1 MQNIARQKIVKGFT
15 LIELMIVVAIIG
27 ILAAIAVPNFV
38 KFQCRSKQSEARGN
52 LKALY
57 VAQES
62 FKAEFDSYGDVA
74 NIDGAILARAA
85 TNQIGFQP
93 KGDRLRY
100 QYVAVDNGATG
111 TAAQFDGS
119 AIGGSADSQDML
131 TDLWSVTELNDVC
144 LGPINRGQVCAART
158 TDTSNACD

>member
-1 MQNIARQKIVKGFT
+1 MQKLKGFT

-52 LKALY
+52 MKAMY

-62 FKAEFDSYGDVA
+62 FKAEFDSYGAVA
-74 NIDGAILARAA
+74 TINGASLARAA
-85 TNQIGFQP
+85 TNVIGFQP

-100 QYVAVDNGATG
+100 VYLATSNGSTGTVATFDGTATG
-111 TAAQFDGS
+111 S
-119 AIGGSADSQDML
+119 SADSGDMNG
-131 TDLWSVTELNDVC
+131 DLWSVSELNDVC
-144 LGPINRGQVCAART
+144 LGGISRSTACASRSNSG
-158 TDTSNACD
+158 SNACD

>member
-1 MQNIARQKIVKGFT
+1 
-15 LIELMIVVAIIG
+15 MIVVAIIG

-62 FKAEFDSYGDVA
+62 FKAEFDSYGSMGSINGAVA
-74 NIDGAILARAA
+74 ARTA
-85 TNQIGFQP
+85 TNPIGFQP

-100 QYVAVDNGATG
+100 VYGVTAAADTG
-111 TAAQFDGS
+111 TAANFSAAATGS
-119 AIGGSADSQDML
+119 TVDSGDL
-131 TDLWSVTELNDVC
+131 NGDLWSVSELNDVC
-144 LGPINRGQVCAART
+144 LGPVQRGTACAART
-158 TDTSNACD
+158 TAAANNACD

>member
-1 MQNIARQKIVKGFT
+1 MKKVTGFT

-62 FKAEFDSYGDVA
+62 FKAEFDSYGTVTLI
-74 NIDGAILARAA
+74 NGAAAARLA
-85 TNQIGFQP
+85 TNNIGFAP

-100 QYVAVDNGATG
+100 RYEANQNGATG
-111 TAAQFDGS
+111 TAANFSAAALGS
-119 AIGGSADSQDML
+119 TDDSGDMNG
-131 TDLWSVTELNDVC
+131 DLWSVSDQNDVC
-144 LGPINRGQVCAART
+144 LGPVDRAVACAARST
-158 TDTSNACD
+158 AANNACD

>member
-1 MQNIARQKIVKGFT
+1 VKKVTGFT

-52 LKALY
+52 LKAMY

-62 FKAEFDSYGDVA
+62 FKAEFDSYGSMAEINGAAVA
-74 NIDGAILARAA
+74 RTA
-85 TNQIGFQP
+85 TNPIGFQP

-100 QYVAVDNGATG
+100 VYSATAATATG
-111 TAAQFDGS
+111 TAAAFGGLATGS
-119 AIGGSADSQDML
+119 SIDSGDL
-131 TDLWSVTELNDVC
+131 NGDLWSVSEQNDVC
-144 LGPINRGQVCAART
+144 LGPITRDTPCATRT
-158 TDTSNACD
+158 TAAANNACD

>member
-1 MQNIARQKIVKGFT
+1 MQKLKGFT

-52 LKALY
+52 MKAVY

-62 FKAEFDSYGDVA
+62 YKAEFDSYGA
-74 NIDGAILARAA
+74 IGTINGATAARIA
-85 TNQIGFQP
+85 TNVVGFQP

-100 QYVAVDNGATG
+100 RYEATTNALTGTVAQFGGIATG
-111 TAAQFDGS
+111 S
-119 AIGGSADSQDML
+119 SADSGDMNG
-131 TDLWSVTELNDVC
+131 DLWSVSDLNDVC
-144 LGPINRGQVCAART
+144 LGGIDRALACANRPVAAQAAA
-158 TDTSNACD
+158 NACD